1 MHPKIHLTRSQMD
14 AALPKVSEG
23 LARYLRI
30 QAAISNDP
38 KVAMGRD
45 FQRTFNGFYK
55 VRRNQA
61 WQKIYYGLL
70 AAELGKLKKAQSSFA
85 EILAHFHKRTS
96 RVEASFASKLV
107 ATVDPDQPV
116 LDKIVL
122 SNIGCH
128 LPYPGRKNRLETIVL
143 LHRKIAECYRAYL
156 KTSDGK
162 YLVANFKKWYPKADI
177 TDVKMLD
184 FVLWQTREK
193 KRTRK

>member
-1 MHPKIHLTRSQMD
+1 MHPKIHLTRAQI
-14 AALPKVSEG
+14 AEALPKVSEG

-30 QAAISNDP
+30 QAAISTDP

-45 FQRTFNGFYK
+45 FQRAFNGFYK

-85 EILAHFHKRTS
+85 EILAHLHKRTS
-96 RVEASFASKLV
+96 RVEASFASKLA
-107 ATVDPDQPV
+107 ATVSPQQPV

-122 SNIGCH
+122 SNIGCS
-128 LPYPGRKNRLETIVL
+128 LPYSGKKNRSETIVL

-162 YLVANFKKWYPKADI
+162 YLAANFKKCYPKADI
-177 TDVKMLD
+177 TEVKMLD
-184 FVLWQTREK
+184 LILWQTRK
-193 KRTRK
+193 KK